1 MQEFVIN
8 VTEIEELQTLQ
19 DLEALDKIFTKAQ
32 RTVIGG
38 EKVVLVRRHPDGKQD
53 KFDEFT
59 TEGELDEYKKRVY
72 KYLV

>member
-19 DLEALDKIFTKAQ
+19 DIDALDKIFSKAQ

-38 EKVVLVRRHPDGKQD
+38 EKVILIRRYADGKQD

-59 TEGELDEYKKRVY
+59 TEGDLADYKKRVY